1 MSRNDTG
8 RAGVVTASTD
18 GNGMDKLASA
28 ILDDLLYN
36 VIHDLI
42 MKTHRDEKQARAA
55 TAAIRVETL
64 AAEAAQDLAGATGES
79 KPEGHHE
86 TDAALYESGQVT
98 LKANPLKTTTD
109 ILCPRC
115 HLPRL
120 LYPTDGRGAHK
131 PDPDVTYCKKHPY
144 IDKPGCD
151 IYGQMW
157 VAPGPGRGKKKKDFD
172 KKVSAAIQAASTGFD
187 GEDGKPGANGAGEQ
201 RPPNVLSFPS
211 ATCSKCK
218 RCILVSRLNNHMGS
232 CIGNSGRNA
241 SRAAAAKIS
250 NGGSGM
256 TDHTPPSSQKGTP
269 MPSSQGSPRKRDA
282 DDFDDDNGGSVG
294 GGGGG
299 GGGYDDSDMT
309 GGSQGTAKPKKKF
322 KSSASASAAA
332 SQAGGSGSATPS
344 ASSSQGLSVALNKKL
359 TLKMKN
365 ASGSPSAAAATGPIK
380 KQKAKPSSALSFER
394 KIDDNYDDDEDDDGG
409 DDGDNDRDYVD
420 DDDYGRGVR
429 MDEDDDDDD
438 DDVRRSFKNG
448 HGSSK
453 SNGASAAGLSSSSLG
468 ANGKL
473 LKKKKKLIGGP
484 PSASSTPSSSPPK
497 KTTKV
502 PVPPIPGNK
511 KVKLVGSGSGL
522 GGINSKATPLSP
534 PASKNGGGR
543 ARDIDAGS
551 ESSGTMSSPRG

>member
-1 MSRNDTG
+1 MSQNGTG
-8 RAGVVTASTD
+8 RAGVVKGPSD
-18 GNGMDKLASA
+18 GNGMDQLASA

-79 KPEGHHE
+79 KPEGKHE
-86 TDAALYESGQVT
+86 TEAALYEAGEVT
-98 LKANPLKTTTD
+98 LKKNPLQTTTD

-120 LYPTDGRGAHK
+120 LHPTDGRGAHK
-131 PDPDVTYCKKHPY
+131 PDPNVTYCKKHPY

-172 KKVSAAIQAASTGFD
+172 KKVSAAIHAATTGIEGTD
-187 GEDGKPGANGAGEQ
+187 EKGAANGTTEQ

-250 NGGSGM
+250 NGSGRDSAM
-256 TDHTPPSSQKGTP
+256 ADHTPPNSQKGTP
-269 MPSSQGSPRKRDA
+269 LPSSQGSPRKRDA
-282 DDFDDDNGGSVG
+282 DDFDDD
-294 GGGGG
+294 
-299 GGGYDDSDMT
+299 GYEDTEMT
-309 GGSQGTAKPKKKF
+309 GVGGSQGTAKPKKKL
-322 KSSASASAAA
+322 KSSASASAAT
-332 SQAGGSGSATPS
+332 SQAGGSVVGTP
-344 ASSSQGLSVALNKKL
+344 SSSQGLSNALNKKL

-365 ASGSPSAAAATGPIK
+365 TSGSASPAAAAGSIK

-394 KIDDNYDDDEDDDGG
+394 KINDNYDDDDEEEADDDG
-409 DDGDNDRDYVD
+409 DRENNDGDYVD
-420 DDDYGRGVR
+420 EDSPYKQRPRGNR
-429 MDEDDDDDD
+429 MDDDDDD
-438 DDVRRSFKNG
+438 DEDGVRNSINFKPGSKNG
-448 HGSSK
+448 VHNGSSTGA
-453 SNGASAAGLSSSSLG
+453 NGANG

-473 LKKKKKLIGGP
+473 KKTKKLLGT
-484 PSASSTPSSSPPK
+484 PSAASATPSPPK

-502 PVPPIPGNK
+502 PIPPIPGNK
-511 KVKLVGSGSGL
+511 KVKLVSS
-522 GGINSKATPLSP
+522 NSVNSLNNKATPLSP
-534 PASKNGGGR
+534 PASKNGSGNR
-543 ARDIDAGS
+543 MRDIDAGS

>member
-1 MSRNDTG
+1 MSGNDTG
-8 RAGVVTASTD
+8 RAGVVTAPTD

-79 KPEGHHE
+79 KSEGHHE

-131 PDPDVTYCKKHPY
+131 PDPNVTYCKKHPY

-172 KKVSAAIQAASTGFD
+172 KKVSAAIHAATTGFD
-187 GEDGKPGANGAGEQ
+187 GDDGKPGSANGTGEQ

-250 NGGSGM
+250 NGGNGA
-256 TDHTPPSSQKGTP
+256 TDNTPPSSQKGTP

-282 DDFDDDNGGSVG
+282 DDFDDDNGGG
-294 GGGGG
+294 N
-299 GGGYDDSDMT
+299 YDESDMA
-309 GGSQGTAKPKKKF
+309 GGSGSQSTAKPKKKF
-322 KSSASASAAA
+322 KSSASVSAAA

-344 ASSSQGLSVALNKKL
+344 VSSSQGLSAALNKKL

-365 ASGSPSAAAATGPIK
+365 APGSPAPAGSAAGPVK

-394 KIDDNYDDDEDDDGG
+394 KIDDNYDDDDDDEDDG
-409 DDGDNDRDYVD
+409 DDGDNGDNGDHDRDYVD
-420 DDDYGRGVR
+420 DDDFGRGR
-429 MDEDDDDDD
+429 LSGDDDDDDD
-438 DDVRRSFKNG
+438 DDVRRSFKPNG
-448 HGSSK
+448 HGGR
-453 SNGASAAGLSSSSLG
+453 SNGATMGAFSLG

-473 LKKKKKLIGGP
+473 KKKKKLVEGP
-484 PSASSTPSSSPPK
+484 PSASSTPTSSPPK

-511 KVKLVGSGSGL
+511 KVKLVGGGSL
-522 GGINSKATPLSP
+522 GSGINSKATPLSP
-534 PASKNGGGR
+534 PASKNGSGGGV
-543 ARDIDAGS
+543 RDLDAGS